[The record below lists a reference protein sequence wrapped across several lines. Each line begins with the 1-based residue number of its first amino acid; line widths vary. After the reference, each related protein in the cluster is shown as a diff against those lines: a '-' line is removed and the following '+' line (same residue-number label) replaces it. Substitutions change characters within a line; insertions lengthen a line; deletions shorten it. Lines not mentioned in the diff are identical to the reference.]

1 MMKIMAKLW
10 EQNEHA
16 LKDKISSYTDEQ
28 IQELDYKRLVYLVFR
43 YIWQYDKN
51 YYGYEITFDDITEI
65 DHGHY
70 QGALFYVVSTAHDPV
85 IPEYLVT
92 YVEYGSCCC
101 CDALQG
107 IQELSSREQ
116 QNKDLLEL
124 CRDIAEHAKCPYATS
139 GWGSASDFEEMKME

>member
-10 EQNEHA
+10 EQNEDV
-16 LKDKISSYTDEQ
+16 LKDKISAYTDEQ

-51 YYGYEITFDDITEI
+51 LYSYEIAFDDITEI
-65 DHGHY
+65 DHGCY
-70 QGALFYVVSTAHDPV
+70 QGTLFYVVPTAHDPS

-101 CDALQG
+101 CDAL
-107 IQELSSREQ
+107 Q

-139 GWGSASDFEEMKME
+139 GWGSASDFEEMKIE